1 MKSKFV
7 QVAKDV
13 INIQADSEPS
23 KAEVDE
29 EPLHC
34 SWIIEKRAVFGSEK
48 PSGEQFQ
55 NGYRIGEEGEKK
67 KWILGE
73 NQRIFQRLL
82 KKHQQFIDPKGG
94 DGKKKQNAAEYE
106 NSIRPP
112 IRLSRDHDDQPLI
125 KEIAPGP
132 LPP

>member
-1 MKSKFV
+1 MKFKFV

-13 INIQADSEPS
+13 INIRADSEPS
-23 KAEVDE
+23 KADVDE
-29 EPLHC
+29 EPLHGF
-34 SWIIEKRAVFGSEK
+34 IEKRAVFGREI
-48 PSGEQFQ
+48 PSGKQFQ

-82 KKHQQFIDPKGG
+82 KKHQQFMDPKGG
-94 DGKKKQNAAEYE
+94 DGKKKLNAAKYE
-106 NSIRPP
+106 NCIRPP

-125 KEIAPGP
+125 NEIAPG
-132 LPP
+132 